1 MTMQP
6 DVFAVELARM
16 VELWESI
23 ASETNPVPGWES
35 EIARIR
41 DQQAR
46 LRATGQWRS
55 GGRTL
60 LHALWVHHNEVMMC
74 RGLAWLLTPDGW
86 HGLGTAVLDGLLV
99 HLGVPTEGSAR
110 AVVTTEE
117 SRGDTRADVLVR
129 FEGVAVLI
137 EAKIWALE
145 QRQQA
150 DRLADDFGEE
160 TPHLVFLTRE
170 GNLPSTA
177 VTSRDRWHPITWS
190 TIAEIVAS
198 GVSTMPDCEP
208 GVNEYQRTLEFYGGT
223 GRVATTRSLTSI
235 SKTGHSSRSGPSCA
249 SQPRLRSTAN
259 CLRRPCV

>member
-1 MTMQP
+1 MQP
-6 DVFAVELARM
+6 GVFAVELARM
-16 VELWESI
+16 VEQWESI
-23 ASETNPVPGWES
+23 TSEPNPVPGWES
-35 EIARIR
+35 KLDRMR
-41 DQQAR
+41 DHQDR

-60 LHALWVHHNEVMMC
+60 LHALWVHHDEVMMC

-86 HGLGTAVLDGLLV
+86 HGLGTAVLDGLLGR
-99 HLGVPTEGSAR
+99 LGVPTEGSAR

-145 QRQQA
+145 QSQQA

-160 TPHLVFLTRE
+160 TPNLVWITRE

-177 VTSRDRWHPITWS
+177 VTSHGRWRAITWS
-190 TIAEIVAS
+190 TIAEIVAL
-198 GVSTMPDCEP
+198 GVSTMPHCEP
-208 GVNEYQRTLEFYGGT
+208 GVVEYLRTLEFYGGN
-223 GRVATTRSLTSI
+223 GR
-235 SKTGHSSRSGPSCA
+235 
-249 SQPRLRSTAN
+249 
-259 CLRRPCV
+259 